1 MNLLATIASKPGARR
16 QARLVRRQALTS
28 SLFLSLFLAACGGGN
43 PGGTQNTNQPPAP
56 PPAVTVSGNCANP
69 YYPVSSTTRREYEVT
84 YMGGDMKPVSYT
96 ESYSDI
102 TPEAFKQVT
111 SLAGGSTI
119 THAWKC
125 AGEGLAA
132 LDYAQLN
139 FGNQSQGG
147 MKMDIDTINAEGV
160 MIPAAAN
167 WRVGHKWKTRFDLSG
182 KIESPGAPAPGDMK
196 STVLLDHEIVGEE
209 AVTVAAGTFNAFK
222 VVTKLTQTG
231 TMNMGGG
238 SGPSTMNIPLNT
250 ALTMT
255 LYHARD
261 VGLVKSVI
269 DRMATTELRALTK

>member
-1 MNLLATIASKPGARR
+1 MNRFSTIANKPGASPRT
-16 QARLVRRQALTS
+16 RLVRGQTLTFT
-28 SLFLSLFLAACGGGN
+28 LLLSLLLSACGGGS
-43 PGGTQNTNQPPAP
+43 PGGAQNTNQPPP
-56 PPAVTVSGNCANP
+56 PPVTVSGNCANP
-69 YYPVSSTTRREYEVT
+69 FYPVSSTIRRDYVVT
-84 YMGGDMKPVSYT
+84 YMGGGMKPVSYT

-102 TPEAFKQVT
+102 TPEAFKQLT
-111 SLAGGSTI
+111 TLAGGSTI

-139 FGNQSQGG
+139 FGNQAEGG
-147 MKMDIDTINAEGV
+147 MKMDIDTVNAEGV

-167 WRVGHKWKTRFDLSG
+167 WKIGYQWKTRFDLSG
-182 KIESPGAPAPGDMK
+182 KIESPGAPTAGDMK

-209 AVTVAAGTFNAFK
+209 PVTVPAGTFNAFK

-250 ALTMT
+250 TLTMT

-269 DRMATTELRALTK
+269 DRMATTELQALTK

>member
-1 MNLLATIASKPGARR
+1 MNRFSTLVNKPFALPL
-16 QARLVRRQALTS
+16 ARLVRGQTLTFLLLLY
-28 SLFLSLFLAACGGGN
+28 LFMAACGGGN
-43 PGGTQNTNQPPAP
+43 PGGGAQNSNQPTP
-56 PPAVTVSGNCANP
+56 PQPTVTVSGNCANP
-69 YYPVSSTTRREYEVT
+69 FYPVSSTIRRDYVVT

-111 SLAGGSTI
+111 ALAGGSTI

-139 FGNQSQGG
+139 FGNQGEGG
-147 MKMDIDTINAEGV
+147 MKMDIDTVNAEGV

-167 WRVGHKWKTRFDLSG
+167 WKIGYKWKTRFDLSG
-182 KIESPGAPAPGDMK
+182 KIESPGAPTPGDMK

-209 AVTVAAGTFNAFK
+209 PVTVPAGTFNAFK

-231 TMNMGGG
+231 TMNMGGR
-238 SGPSTMNIPLNT
+238 GPSTMNIPLNT
-250 ALTMT
+250 TLTMT

-269 DRMATTELRALTK
+269 DRMATTELRTLTK